1 MSPTRPERSD
11 QSVGLEDISHF
22 PRYPGIL
29 PALAS
34 HLRRQ
39 FPKYGLAGAAV
50 VSACSLL
57 AALAYQGPG
66 GESYSIFNHFISELG
81 DSGVSQ
87 LDWLFNLG
95 LLAGGIL
102 FLPFILGLSLALPGW
117 LSKLGGAAGV
127 VAAISLAGVG
137 IFPMNNLEPHILAA
151 MTYFRSGLVTVLLF
165 SLAIQ
170 LQPAERLVLNKWA
183 NLGSLIAVICY
194 SFFLVFM
201 QIPTGRESSDLDLSW
216 MVSRPAVLPL
226 AILEWSIFFSTI
238 LWFAV
243 IAISRKRSPATAG

>member
-1 MSPTRPERSD
+1 MSPTRPERSNQGVD
-11 QSVGLEDISHF
+11 LEDTPPHPPYEGSF
-22 PRYPGIL
+22 

-34 HLRRQ
+34 HLRLHYPR
-39 FPKYGLAGAAV
+39 YGLAGAAA

-57 AALAYQGPG
+57 AALAYQGRG

-81 DSGVSQ
+81 ESGVSS

-117 LSKLGGAAGV
+117 LSKLGGVAGV

-165 SLAIQ
+165 ALAIQ
-170 LQPAERLVLNKWA
+170 LQPEGRLVLNKWA
-183 NLGSLIAVICY
+183 NLASLVAVICY
-194 SFFLVFM
+194 AFFLIFM
-201 QIPTGRESSDLDLSW
+201 QIPTGRESSNLDLSW
-216 MVSRPAVLPL
+216 MVSRPDVLPL

-243 IAISRKRSPATAG
+243 IAISRKRSSATAG